1 MAAVR
6 SSMQQLIVTIR
17 RLINDPGGENQQF
30 SDEEI
35 QETLDERRLVTNY
48 EPLRGERTIE
58 PGGQGP
64 SVVYLNYYAD
74 WGWWEG
80 DVQIVDRSWQPIP
93 AAPATNPE
101 GFSLATSNLEVGHWV
116 MASNVW
122 PPVWLV
128 GKSYDPYGS
137 AADMLE
143 KYAMRMALL
152 YDFATQ
158 GRKYT
163 RSQMQKALTAQAALY
178 RQRQRPVRMIQYRD
192 DLSRRDDSGVPG
204 SYPPGW

>member
-1 MAAVR
+1 MAVR
-6 SSMQQLIVTIR
+6 SSMAYLNLVIR
-17 RLINDPGGENQQF
+17 RLINDPSGAAQQF

-48 EPLRGERTIE
+48 EMLRGERSIQNGT
-58 PGGQGP
+58 GGP
-64 SVVYLNYYAD
+64 TVIYLNYYAQF
-74 WGWWEG
+74 GWWEG
-80 DVQIVDRSWQPIP
+80 DTRLVDRSWQDIP
-93 AAPATNPE
+93 ASPAVNAE
-101 GFSLATSNLEVGHWV
+101 GFSLASSNLEVGHWV

-122 PPVWLV
+122 PPVFLV

-152 YDFATQ
+152 YDFQTQ

-163 RSQMQKALTAQAALY
+163 RSQMHKMLADQAALY
-178 RQRQRPVRMIQYRD
+178 RQRQRPVTMIQFRD
-192 DLSRRDDSGVPG
+192 DLATRDDSGVPG
-204 SYPPGW
+204 NYPSGW